1 MKNSEIFN
9 AHTSR
14 DLVVDDSVNNSRS
27 NAHQNDFQ
35 LFDLAVHGDADVVA
49 DFKRCGARV
58 FRHGV
63 TIRQVNPRAE
73 EALLYADCHG
83 VPLRNRQRKVSV
95 RILVFLLEVFQP
107 VFWLIRFIFRLV
119 NPVLFSWWLKPL
131 FERWVR
137 NAFAEDPKQAIP
149 ALFDLHGG
157 RVVTGPNPRVNDS
170 GMDYLCISSP
180 TLVFK
185 FRRWH
190 RENYEIE
197 VAPTFAPTDSYQL
210 LDVLHVDGVWP
221 NATAPSYFST
231 ICEARIRAV

>member
-1 MKNSEIFN
+1 M
-9 AHTSR
+9 R
-14 DLVVDDSVNNSRS
+14 V
-27 NAHQNDFQ
+27 
-35 LFDLAVHGDADVVA
+35 G
-49 DFKRCGARV
+49 V

-73 EALLYADCHG
+73 EVLLYADCHG
-83 VPLRNRQRKVSV
+83 VPLRNRQPKVSV
-95 RILVFLLEVFQP
+95 RILDFLLEVFQP

-137 NAFAEDPKQAIP
+137 NGFAEDLKQAIP

-157 RVVTGPNPRVNDS
+157 RVVTDPNPRANDS
-170 GMDYLCISSP
+170 NMDYVCISSP

-197 VAPTFAPTDSYQL
+197 VAPTFAPTDFYQL
-210 LDVLHVDGVWP
+210 LDVLHVVDPTLKTERGPANESWYLWGRLLEP
-221 NATAPSYFST
+221 RFELLEKAFSAESFQDT
-231 ICEARIRAV
+231 KVGLERGRFDK